1 MASQLEL
8 SQLIS
13 SLRTE
18 LAKAQSEGEGKEVRF
33 TVEDVELELEISAE
47 EQGEGGIAAKFYVL
61 TTQFKANKKGAVTQ
75 RIKLKLKP
83 QKKNMDQSTPLEI
96 RGKVKAK
103 K

>member
-18 LAKAQSEGEGKEVRF
+18 LAEAQSEGEGKKVRF
-33 TVEDVELELEISAE
+33 TVEDVELDLEISAE
-47 EQGEGGIAAKFYVL
+47 EQGEGSIAAKFYVL
-61 TTQFKANKKGAVTQ
+61 TTQFKANKKDAVTQ

-83 QKKNMDQSTPLEI
+83 QEESMDRSTPLKI
-96 RGKVKAK
+96 SGKVKAK